1 MGFHLFFI
9 SKETKTYTPGNTLLP
24 LFVHSRFRVQSLR
37 SWELSCGFQAPE
49 FFGVWLGV
57 LWLWGFGFH
66 ALGICSTGFRV

>member
-1 MGFHLFFI
+1 MGSFFSFRRRRKHI
-9 SKETKTYTPGNTLLP
+9 PLRNAFLR
-24 LFVHSRFRVQSLR
+24 LFVHLGFGVQSLR